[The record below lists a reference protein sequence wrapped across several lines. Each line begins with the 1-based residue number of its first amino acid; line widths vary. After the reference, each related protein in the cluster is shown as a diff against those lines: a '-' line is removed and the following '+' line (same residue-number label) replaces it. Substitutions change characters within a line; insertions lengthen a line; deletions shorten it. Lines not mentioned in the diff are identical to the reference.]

1 MAITIHQV
9 MQILENGEHCLRV
22 PCITTHTQSWLGSG
36 AQPHMRNSAIK
47 KLNTENFGNY
57 SHLLMHGFILVI
69 YRRKEPCYSKIILG
83 IWEKC
88 THCVKLCQDVYLM
101 SCANCTQT
109 RPEEIDL
116 LGFFYVVGSFY
127 KKTNQKKKPSRN
139 NNQFHCV

>member
-1 MAITIHQV
+1 
-9 MQILENGEHCLRV
+9 
-22 PCITTHTQSWLGSG
+22 
-36 AQPHMRNSAIK
+36 
-47 KLNTENFGNY
+47 
-57 SHLLMHGFILVI
+57 MHGFILVI

-127 KKTNQKKKPSRN
+127 KKTKKKTKNKNKQTNKQAETIINFIVYNMDLPV
-139 NNQFHCV
+139 FCT